1 MAIRGNILHVVSGTN
16 MHSAAGVP
24 DPLGESAPPEGP
36 DCLAGC
42 GGKKEATGE

>member
-1 MAIRGNILHVVSGTN
+1 LRVVSGTN

-24 DPLGESAPPEGP
+24 DPLQSAPPEGP